1 MENERLEKLL
11 QEKLRSAKGI
21 RAVRTA
27 EEAEWAVRPAGI
39 VIETG
44 WGTVYVAAFHYPGLA
59 GGRETGPPL
68 APLMSATAEE
78 DSLTYICALLVDA
91 TYNAESPEIKA
102 VTLADEIAPWAY
114 RYGIFVEYY
123 NGARTY
129 LIITDQQV
137 L

>member
-1 MENERLEKLL
+1 
-11 QEKLRSAKGI
+11 
-21 RAVRTA
+21 
-27 EEAEWAVRPAGI
+27 
-39 VIETG
+39 
-44 WGTVYVAAFHYPGLA
+44 
-59 GGRETGPPL
+59 GPPL